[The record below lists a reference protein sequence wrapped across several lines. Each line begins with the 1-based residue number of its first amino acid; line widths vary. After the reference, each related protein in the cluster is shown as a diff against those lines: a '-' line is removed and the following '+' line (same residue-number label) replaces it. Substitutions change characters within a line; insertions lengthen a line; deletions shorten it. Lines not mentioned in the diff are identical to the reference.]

1 MSPAVTTVGSNKT
14 AKEDDDM
21 KSKITAAIFLGTALL
36 ASVASAAPKPG
47 QDIQAPRL
55 DNEDIQAPRLSDE
68 DVQAPRG
75 GNQDVQAPRGGNQD
89 IQAPRGSNEDIQ
101 APRG

>member
-1 MSPAVTTVGSNKT
+1 
-14 AKEDDDM
+14 M
-21 KSKITAAIFLGTALL
+21 KSKITAAIFLGTTLL

-47 QDIQAPRL
+47 QDIQAPRGIDIRAPRL
-55 DNEDIQAPRLSDE
+55 EEAEIQAPRLGNE

-75 GNQDVQAPRGGNQD
+75 GNQDVQAPRGGN
-89 IQAPRGSNEDIQ
+89 EDIQ